1 MKLIYGRRLATAV
14 LQAQKSAARPFRT
27 THNLFQKEKTS
38 RYLYHKVEHLAYFWC
53 VKEVANTFSK
63 FYFSNR
69 RITLQKPVRVHFF
82 SSITNLR
89 QETTLF
95 FIPNLGAAVTLSFL
109 LYHLCCY
116 PLYKKKPSFK
126 KKHGVI

>member
-14 LQAQKSAARPFRT
+14 LQAQKSAVRPSRT

-38 RYLYHKVEHLAYFWC
+38 RYLYYEVGHLAYFWC
-53 VKEVANTFSK
+53 VKEVANIFHK

-69 RITLQKPVRVHFF
+69 RITLQETSPSVHF

-89 QETTLF
+89 
-95 FIPNLGAAVTLSFL
+95 
-109 LYHLCCY
+109 
-116 PLYKKKPSFK
+116 
-126 KKHGVI
+126 